1 MARVLATMG
10 MTRWPFDRLVTAVD
24 ALGDRHE
31 VFVQTAGSTVVPR
44 APHAA
49 QLSPA
54 ELDERIRWADVVVV
68 HAGNTVRHLQRRGI
82 VPVVVAR
89 EAKRGE
95 AADDHQI
102 DFLRREERA
111 GRVVAV
117 WDIAELPAAID
128 DHATRAAAVAS
139 RPLPPEPDTAA
150 VAACLDGA
158 LERLDRLGPFARHPL
173 RRYDFA
179 WRQLV
184 GIDGAHLDLGC
195 NDGLFAHA
203 LATIGGR
210 RVVGVDV
217 MADYL
222 AEAVA
227 RTPRPVVV
235 QVDRW
240 ARLPFPSAVFGSAS
254 LLDVLEHV
262 PDEDSVLAE
271 VARVLAPGG
280 RLVVTVPA
288 RHLLSVLDPDD
299 AKFRFPRAHAAIYR
313 ARFGD
318 QRYRERFVDLSNGY
332 RGDLAVERDAHTNYE
347 PAVLLDRLRRHGLEP
362 VERTGANLWWQLA
375 NPLRLLGGRRAQRLA
390 ERATELDGRW
400 FDRANLFVAARRI
413 GPEVTAP

>member
-1 MARVLATMG
+1 
-10 MTRWPFDRLVTAVD
+10 
-24 ALGDRHE
+24 
-31 VFVQTAGSTVVPR
+31 
-44 APHAA
+44 
-49 QLSPA
+49 
-54 ELDERIRWADVVVV
+54 
-68 HAGNTVRHLQRRGI
+68 
-82 VPVVVAR
+82 
-89 EAKRGE
+89 
-95 AADDHQI
+95 
-102 DFLRREERA
+102 
-111 GRVVAV
+111 
-117 WDIAELPAAID
+117 
-128 DHATRAAAVAS
+128 VAS

-318 QRYRERFVDLSNGY
+318 QRYRERFVDLSNG
-332 RGDLAVERDAHTNYE
+332 
-347 PAVLLDRLRRHGLEP
+347 
-362 VERTGANLWWQLA
+362 
-375 NPLRLLGGRRAQRLA
+375 
-390 ERATELDGRW
+390 
-400 FDRANLFVAARRI
+400 
-413 GPEVTAP
+413 